1 MHYLDLRKTK
11 NDKKDALK
19 LANYCSE
26 KWFKLRKFEI
36 MDDIRIQLSFLSRQ
50 YSNFVV
56 NQTNLK
62 LQLTNMVDKTFPG
75 IKKAIDDEN
84 RYNLFVDIYEKY
96 TYPENVLKLSKKS

>member
-1 MHYLDLRKTK
+1 
-11 NDKKDALK
+11 
-19 LANYCSE
+19 
-26 KWFKLRKFEI
+26 

-84 RYNLFVDIYEKY
+84 RYNLFLDIYEKY
-96 TYPENVLKLSKKS
+96 SYPENVLKLSEKEFINDIESTHFHDENCPIHGKKIVQTQK